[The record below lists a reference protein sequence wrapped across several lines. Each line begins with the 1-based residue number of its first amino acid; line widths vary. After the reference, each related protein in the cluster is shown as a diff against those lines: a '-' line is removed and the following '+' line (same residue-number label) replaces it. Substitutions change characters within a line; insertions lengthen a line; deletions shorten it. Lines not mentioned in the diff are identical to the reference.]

1 MDIFAKRFAQ
11 SSFSFGKRLF
21 RVKVSGEWLST
32 GNGKEYFRLGALR
45 AVDWPSTPQRIWP
58 AKVYLCTISQR
69 QQMEKLIFCK
79 IKDDPKIL
87 SGVLGEQNERQGP
100 EILITSLYI
109 DVILQCNDILWERH
123 ALHYPRAYL
132 LHLWGFCYLASLQ
145 NDLCAGSNRYT
156 SSSNLIKCQ
165 RQNGSWE
172 CQMSGIQNQA
182 DKHIFSS
189 VPKCQ
194 ASLKYKVV
202 GNFLEIVCDIFAIFL
217 SVCLDILIPY
227 NVWNFMWN
235 RHK

>member
-1 MDIFAKRFAQ
+1 MGCA
-11 SSFSFGKRLF
+11 
-21 RVKVSGEWLST
+21 
-32 GNGKEYFRLGALR
+32 
-45 AVDWPSTPQRIWP
+45 
-58 AKVYLCTISQR
+58 
-69 QQMEKLIFCK
+69 
-79 IKDDPKIL
+79 
-87 SGVLGEQNERQGP
+87 QNERQGS
-100 EILITSLYI
+100 EIFITSLYI

-132 LHLWGFCYLASLQ
+132 LHLWGFCYLASLH
-145 NDLCAGSNRYT
+145 NNLCAGLNRYT

-202 GNFLEIVCDIFAIFL
+202 GDILEIVCHIFECFSRYLNFSYLLALRDCDNKSLFEPSPIQWSHSNGSVLHMTNIKSNFHKKIFEWIGSL
-217 SVCLDILIPY
+217 
-227 NVWNFMWN
+227 
-235 RHK
+235 

>member
-1 MDIFAKRFAQ
+1 MGCA
-11 SSFSFGKRLF
+11 
-21 RVKVSGEWLST
+21 
-32 GNGKEYFRLGALR
+32 
-45 AVDWPSTPQRIWP
+45 
-58 AKVYLCTISQR
+58 
-69 QQMEKLIFCK
+69 
-79 IKDDPKIL
+79 
-87 SGVLGEQNERQGP
+87 QNERQGS
-100 EILITSLYI
+100 EIFITSLYI

-145 NDLCAGSNRYT
+145 NNLCVGSNRYT

-202 GNFLEIVCDIFAIFL
+202 GDILEIVCHIFAIFL
-217 SVCLDILIPY
+217 NVCLDILILVTCWLWEIVTTSHCLSQVLFNEIRKINLTSLSFTGSEKY
-227 NVWNFMWN
+227 NS
-235 RHK
+235 

>member
-1 MDIFAKRFAQ
+1 
-11 SSFSFGKRLF
+11 
-21 RVKVSGEWLST
+21 
-32 GNGKEYFRLGALR
+32 
-45 AVDWPSTPQRIWP
+45 
-58 AKVYLCTISQR
+58 
-69 QQMEKLIFCK
+69 MEKLIFCK

-202 GNFLEIVCDIFAIFL
+202 GDILEIVCHIFAIFL
-217 SVCLDILIPY
+217 NVCLDILILVTCWLWKIVTTSHCLSQVLFNEVKEPKKTHS
-227 NVWNFMWN
+227 NGSVLHMTNIKSNF
-235 RHK
+235 HKEIFEWIGSL